1 MADGDLVNRICPDP
15 KCGIPYAIPLHI
27 FNQAKSLGE
36 KRTYYCPNGHGAV
49 VGETKEEQLTTK
61 VEQLEKQVEGLTSIK
76 YQQEEEID
84 GLHRT
89 IRYWKGVAHRKPKV
103 RRG

>member
-1 MADGDLVNRICPDP
+1 MADANLVTRVCPDP
-15 KCGIPYAIPLHI
+15 SCGVVYAIPPHI
-27 FNQAKSLGE
+27 FNQAKSLGD
-36 KRTYYCPNGHGAV
+36 KRKFYCPNGHGAV
-49 VGETKEEQLTTK
+49 VTETNEDRLMKK
-61 VEQLEKQVEGLTSIK
+61 AEQLEKQVEGLTSIK

-89 IRYWKGVAHRKPKV
+89 IRYWKGIAHRKPV